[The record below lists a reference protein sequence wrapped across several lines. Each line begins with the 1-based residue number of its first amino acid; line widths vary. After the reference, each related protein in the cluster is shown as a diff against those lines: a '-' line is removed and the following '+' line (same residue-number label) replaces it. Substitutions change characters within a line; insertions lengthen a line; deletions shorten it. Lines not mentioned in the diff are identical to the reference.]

1 MSTKRDEIMRNL
13 HKQAERID
21 RNEEYRSKRTYE
33 KKSKAV
39 RRFEKYANMGDDDK
53 KKSWQ

>member
-33 KKSKAV
+33 KKPKVV

-53 KKSWQ
+53 KKS